1 MQRLKANTQR
11 VALERLCGSFDKIDK
26 QQVGLH
32 RLHPAIYRLQI
43 ISFHNKVDIR
53 VSYHAVWLRGER
65 TELQETTEG
74 VAEER
79 QRNCRRKEKERGWN
93 KDKRRTQNV

>member
-1 MQRLKANTQR
+1 LQRLKVNTQR

-43 ISFHNKVDIR
+43 IGFHNKVDIR
-53 VSYHAVWLRGER
+53 VSCHAVWLRGER
-65 TELQETTEG
+65 AKLQETTEG
-74 VAEER
+74 EQKKGKETVEER
-79 QRNCRRKEKERGWN
+79 
-93 KDKRRTQNV
+93 KRT

>member
-1 MQRLKANTQR
+1 
-11 VALERLCGSFDKIDK
+11 VALERLCGLFDKIDK

-53 VSYHAVWLRGER
+53 VSYDAVWFRGER

-74 VAEER
+74 EQKKGKEIVEER
-79 QRNCRRKEKERGWN
+79 KKELGWN
-93 KDKRRTQNV
+93 KDKRRKQNT

>member
-1 MQRLKANTQR
+1 LQRLKANTQR

-43 ISFHNKVDIR
+43 IGFHNKVDIR
-53 VSYHAVWLRGER
+53 VSYHAVWLHGER
-65 TELQETTEG
+65 AELQETTEG
-74 VAEER
+74 EQKKGKETVEER
-79 QRNCRRKEKERGWN
+79 
-93 KDKRRTQNV
+93 KRR

>member
-1 MQRLKANTQR
+1 

-32 RLHPAIYRLQI
+32 RLHPAIYRRQI

-53 VSYHAVWLRGER
+53 VSYHVVWLRGER
-65 TELQETTEG
+65 TVLQETTEG
-74 VAEER
+74 EQKKGKEIVEEIK
-79 QRNCRRKEKERGWN
+79 NEIGWN
-93 KDKRRTQNV
+93 NDKRMKQNT